1 MNANTHKALGG
12 SLGMLAI
19 GAGGLEVALA
29 MAGCNTD
36 GPSERPQASAGGG
49 ISPQTMADALY
60 AVMSADRATYATDV
74 VNRLVVQEKV
84 IKASEHFQDD
94 KALPLP
100 AQMFRMAADRAMD
113 GNVNFTYTLRSLW
126 PINPKNAPRT
136 DLEREGLTFMNEHPG
151 QPFYTEEELAGR
163 RYFLAIYP
171 DRAVAKACVTCHNEH
186 KDSPKTDFVIGD
198 TMGGIL
204 IRIPI

>member
-1 MNANTHKALGG
+1 MNVDTRKALAV
-12 SLGMLAI
+12 SLGTALF
-19 GAGGLEVALA
+19 ALA
-29 MAGCNTD
+29 LAGCNTD
-36 GPSERPQASAGGG
+36 GRPDHPRASAGGG
-49 ISPQTMADALY
+49 ISARAMADALY
-60 AVMSADRATYATDV
+60 AVMAADRATYATEV

-84 IKASEHFQDD
+84 IRASEHFQDD

-113 GNVNFTYTLRSLW
+113 GDVNFTYALRSLW

-136 DLEREGLTFMNEHPG
+136 DREREGLTFMNEHPG
-151 QPFYTEEELAGR
+151 QPFYAEEDLAGQ

-171 DRAVAKACVTCHNEH
+171 DRAVAKACATCHNEH
-186 KDSPKTDFVIGD
+186 KDSPKTDFAIGD